1 MTELVAADIVSSFQI
16 RLSCCFIHASIGA
29 RSWSNVHSH
38 AVAAFGGSRASN
50 AIEVLDL
57 CLPIWIEI
65 KRQQK
70 SYEHE
75 QMRAALEIALSK
87 FTGDHEQMRAAVE
100 TALRK
105 RFGELP
111 ETGEK
116 EQDEGTVAPRRR
128 RK

>member
-1 MTELVAADIVSSFQI
+1 MTKRSKKERKQVGLELSSK
-16 RLSCCFIHASIGA
+16 LNDLLES
-29 RSWSNVHSH
+29 

-70 SYEHE
+70 AYERE
-75 QMRAALEIALSK
+75 QMKAALEIAVRK
-87 FTGDHEQMRAAVE
+87 YMGEDEKTKAALE
-100 TALRK
+100 TAMRK
-105 RFGELP
+105 YFGELP
-111 ETGEK
+111 ETGE
-116 EQDEGTVAPRRR
+116 QDQGQGTVAPRRI

>member
-1 MTELVAADIVSSFQI
+1 MSKRPKKERKQVGLELSSK
-16 RLSCCFIHASIGA
+16 LNDLLES
-29 RSWSNVHSH
+29 

-70 SYEHE
+70 SCEHE